1 MALLYCAGWDFLP
14 TDGSDQDDRF
24 SQMGYY
30 DLPDGPYPPA
40 IKSINPGRFG
50 YGQAIAFEGHPN
62 GYGHV
67 KRFFPDTTPRSE
79 VYMGC
84 AMYGT
89 DFANATFLPYL
100 EFSYNTSTIIKMQL
114 NDLGVVKVYIGETLA
129 LTTNGGQYYNSAWNY
144 WEMGCLVANDTS
156 GWITIRLNTVPII
169 ALVDTV
175 TGTQAPNGF
184 GFGQDNDLPPG
195 SIGLENVPH
204 WDDLY
209 VTDTAGSQN
218 VGFLGNVRVQALLPD
233 GDSGVQ
239 EFSVEPGS
247 NANWES
253 ASNVAI
259 DNTEYVY
266 SGVTNAQDKYT
277 LSALDNAPIILGVQ
291 VSGAYRQDDATQRS
305 VATVIDSNG
314 TESEGG
320 EYFTPQ
326 SNFTFKVD
334 IWETDPDTTVAWL
347 YTAVNGLIVGPK
359 VKS

>member
-1 MALLYCAGWDFLP
+1 MALLFCAGFDFLP
-14 TDGSDQDDRF
+14 DGINTSRF
-24 SQMGYY
+24 GQMGYY
-30 DLPDGPYPPA
+30 NLPDGPYPPQIRVA
-40 IKSINPGRFG
+40 SPGRFG
-50 YGQAIAFEGHPN
+50 YGKYCYFDTNPN

-67 KRFFPDTTPRSE
+67 THFFPDGVGRDE
-79 VYMGC
+79 AYMGMAITGSDAC
-84 AMYGT
+84 YDTMQ
-89 DFANATFLPYL
+89 PYL
-100 EFSYNTSTIIKMQL
+100 EFSFGATSRLRMVL
-114 NDLGVVKVYIGETLA
+114 RDLGIVEIYQNSVLIFTSPSA
-129 LTTNGGQYYNSAWNY
+129 QYYTNSWNY
-144 WEMGCLVANDTS
+144 WEFGAKLADDTT
-156 GWITIRLNTVPII
+156 GWLTVRLNTVPII
-169 ALVDTV
+169 SIVD
-175 TGTQAPNGF
+175 QATAGAGLTTIDGF
-184 GFGQDNDLPPG
+184 GFGHNSDAPAGGLG
-195 SIGLENVPH
+195 SNYAH
-204 WDDLY
+204 FDDLY
-209 VTDTAGSQN
+209 VTDETGSTN
-218 VGFLGNVRVQALLPD
+218 VGFLGNVRVQTLLPD

-239 EFSVEPGS
+239 EFDVEPVI

-259 DNTEYVY
+259 DDTEYVY

-277 LSALDNAPIILGVQ
+277 LSALDNAPLVLGVQ

-314 TESEGG
+314 TESEGT